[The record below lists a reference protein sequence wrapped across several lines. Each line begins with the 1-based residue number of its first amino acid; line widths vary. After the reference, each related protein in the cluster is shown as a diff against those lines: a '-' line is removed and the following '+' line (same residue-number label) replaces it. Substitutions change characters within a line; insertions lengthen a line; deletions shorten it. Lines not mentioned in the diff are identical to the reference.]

1 MTRWPVVALA
11 LASCATPTPPRVET
25 VTMAIAKP
33 VPCLARADYDALLG
47 KLPSAIGDMPADTRQ
62 REGIEIARLSQY
74 RVFADAV
81 VSVLPGCVAAPLP

>member
-11 LASCATPTPPRVET
+11 LASCATTPVAHVET
-25 VTMAIAKP
+25 VKVMVDHPI
-33 VPCLARADYDALLG
+33 PCLARADYDALLG
-47 KLPSAIGDMPADTRQ
+47 KLPGAIGDMPADARQ

-81 VSVLPGCVAAPLP
+81 VAVLPGCVTAPLP